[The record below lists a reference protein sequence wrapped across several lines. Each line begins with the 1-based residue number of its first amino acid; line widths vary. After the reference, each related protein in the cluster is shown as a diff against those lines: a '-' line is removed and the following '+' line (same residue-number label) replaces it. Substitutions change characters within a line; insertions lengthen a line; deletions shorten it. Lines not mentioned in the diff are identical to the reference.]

1 MSDTAIVELTL
12 GVAGILVTIISAAI
26 GSYIATRS
34 SINDLKTELSAL
46 ATQLAGFRDWLEK
59 VSDGD
64 TASVAEIPRISPC
77 MRRDLTGTTN
87 GSGVW
92 SGLRQ
97 CSNLKSEI

>member
-64 TASVAEIPRISPC
+64 TASVAEIRANLSVHEKRLDGHDERI
-77 MRRDLTGTTN
+77 G
-87 GSGVW
+87 
-92 SGLRQ
+92 GLERFTAV
-97 CSNLKSEI
+97 LKSQI